1 MALFSHK
8 LTLAANAGSPS
19 DYIIL
24 DDGSYRIDVDF
35 QTGVTGTIT
44 PRQTMDEVVLK
55 PVLDCTETEI
65 ALTESKPFGI
75 HGPIK
80 LGFIVASLTGGNAVV
95 YANKIP

>member
-1 MALFSHK
+1 MALFTHK
-8 LTLAANAGSPS
+8 MTLSVNEASPTK
-19 DYIIL
+19 YLIL
-24 DDGSYRIDVDF
+24 DDGAYRIDVDF

-44 PRQTMDEVVLK
+44 PKQTMDEVVLK
-55 PVLDCTETEI
+55 PVLDCTDNEI

-80 LGFIVASLTGGNAVV
+80 LGFEVASLTGGNAIV